1 MSQTLEAIVDEN
13 GAIRLLEPIHLEH
26 PRRALVTIL
35 DDRQPWD
42 EGSLDAGYR
51 QMAEDEAR
59 ETEALELVESTVGDL
74 SHETW

>member
-1 MSQTLEAIVDEN
+1 MSQTLAAIIDEN
-13 GAIRLLEPIHLEH
+13 GAVHLLEPIQLEH

-35 DDRQPWD
+35 DDQQIWD

-59 ETEALELVESTVGDL
+59 EAEALELVESTIGDL
-74 SHETW
+74 SDEAW

>member
-1 MSQTLEAIVDEN
+1 MSQTLEAVIDEH
-13 GAIRLLEPIHLEH
+13 GAVRLLEPIKLER

-35 DDRQPWD
+35 DDQQTSD

-59 ETEALELVESTVGDL
+59 EAEAVALAESTIGDL
-74 SHETW
+74 SDESW

>member
-1 MSQTLEAIVDEN
+1 MSQTLEAIVDEQ
-13 GAIRLLEPIHLEH
+13 GAVRLLEPIQLDH

-35 DDRQPWD
+35 DDQKPWD

-59 ETEALELVESTVGDL
+59 EAEALELAESTIGDL
-74 SHETW
+74 SDEAW